1 MAGDLVV
8 AIAALQSYAEC
19 CLHRP
24 ALPPSPAEPFP
35 PHPLRGPGLAT
46 VLATEDFGCWEASLA
61 RTLGHHSSELLSPS
75 QPFKASFRL
84 GNLGPF
90 SVLHLQGRG
99 RLRLNREQRELSV
112 LWLPLRGISEE
123 RINGQSWLSEPG
135 TGLLFQPGDVME
147 GATSE
152 TIEGLSILIPPGLH
166 RRPSRPASPLLAAGP
181 LHQRILAR
189 SRALA
194 VAAAL
199 QFAGAEFAADPL
211 TEVLREWTDRQ
222 EQPIRRERITARR
235 RRDTVES
242 ARQWMAARLPERFSL
257 EDLSQ
262 AVGVSPRQLQYSFQ
276 QERGRSPMAEAKRL
290 RLHRLRSLLLDPSQD
305 QRRVTEL
312 MVAAGLIASGVT
324 SADYRN
330 WCGEYPAQTRQRRL
344 GRDRDPADE
353 A

>member
-1 MAGDLVV
+1 MQSHWYIHQQHSHLARSNAQPPNHD
-8 AIAALQSYAEC
+8 ALHGA
-19 CLHRP
+19 
-24 ALPPSPAEPFP
+24 
-35 PHPLRGPGLAT
+35 GLAT
-46 VLATEDFGCWEASLA
+46 VLNTQDFACWETAVA
-61 RTLGHHSSELLSPS
+61 TILGHHRSELLSPTK
-75 QPFKASFRL
+75 PFQVHFRL
-84 GNLGPF
+84 GQVGAF

-99 RLRLNREQRELSV
+99 RLRLSREQCEQSV

-123 RINGQSWLSEPG
+123 RINGQSWLAEPG

-147 GATSE
+147 GETSE
-152 TIEGLSILIPPGLH
+152 TIEGLSILIPPGIH
-166 RRPSRPASPLLAAGP
+166 RRPSRSGSPLLAAGP
-181 LHQRILAR
+181 VHQRILA
-189 SRALA
+189 SARALA

-199 QFAGAEFAADPL
+199 QVAGAELAADQL
-211 TEVLREWTDRQ
+211 TELLREWSDRQ
-222 EQPIRRERITARR
+222 EQPFHRERLTARR

-276 QERGRSPMAEAKRL
+276 EEQGRSPMAEAKRL
-290 RLHRLRSLLLDPSQD
+290 RLQRLRSLLLDPSHD

-330 WCGEYPAQTRQRRL
+330 WCGENPGQTRLHRL